1 MRLNNVTLAAN
12 AVGMTTHCRN
22 PGKLFILVVIYIDN
36 MHHAF
41 LWKVFEYV
49 QEISGY
55 DSRIYHCCNTSP
67 VCPDDGVHERLGSS
81 SLAKGQIEL
90 HLHTRMHFVPSVVHN
105 RMICS

>member
-12 AVGMTTHCRN
+12 AVGMTKHCRR

-49 QEISGY
+49 QEIFGY
-55 DSRIYHCCNTSP
+55 DCRIYHCCNTSP
-67 VCPDDGVHERLGSS
+67 
-81 SLAKGQIEL
+81 
-90 HLHTRMHFVPSVVHN
+90 FVLTMGYMKDYVAAV
-105 RMICS
+105 